1 MIVFK
6 RGILCACLIAAN
18 ALAISAQNQQGTA
31 ISLNN
36 LDAFRASGTN
46 WSIGSDAI
54 ANPNTKGSMKAIAGT
69 GVLVDVLNPKDN
81 KDILTKEEFGDFEL
95 ELDFMMAKESNSGV
109 YIQARYEVQLFDSW
123 TKLHPEFS
131 DCGGIYQRWDDARGK
146 GNEGYQGI
154 APLNNASRAPGLWQ
168 HLKLKFQAPQFNAA
182 GVKIRNAL
190 FQEVYLNGVLVQLQQ
205 EVTGPTR
212 SSTFENEQAM
222 GPLMFQGDHGNV
234 AFRNIQ
240 YKALKPMVEVEVKK
254 RRSRENPIF
263 VKADGKPYLL
273 RSFINYE
280 DKKLTH
286 VISGG
291 YPNLLNFSYDLK
303 QGALLQIWRG
313 DFMDVTEMWYER
325 GEPQLAKPLGSVITL
340 SGAPSLAV
348 ISDPANAWP
357 DSIAFDDLVNKGYT
371 LDKDRFPSF
380 EYEFKGIKATDK
392 ISAPTANSIVR
403 EINVSNAPE
412 NLYAR
417 VAFGKNIEKV
427 GMGLYSIDDKSY
439 YLKLDDAI
447 KPLIR
452 ETAHGKEML
461 VPIANNSNSL
471 TYSIQF

>member
-273 RSFINYE
+273 RSFINYG

-439 YLKLDDAI
+439 YLKIDDAI
-447 KPLIR
+447 KLLIR

>member
-1 MIVFK
+1 
-6 RGILCACLIAAN
+6 
-18 ALAISAQNQQGTA
+18 
-31 ISLNN
+31 
-36 LDAFRASGTN
+36 
-46 WSIGSDAI
+46 
-54 ANPNTKGSMKAIAGT
+54 
-69 GVLVDVLNPKDN
+69 
-81 KDILTKEEFGDFEL
+81 
-95 ELDFMMAKESNSGV
+95 
-109 YIQARYEVQLFDSW
+109 
-123 TKLHPEFS
+123 
-131 DCGGIYQRWDDARGK
+131 
-146 GNEGYQGI
+146 
-154 APLNNASRAPGLWQ
+154 
-168 HLKLKFQAPQFNAA
+168 
-182 GVKIRNAL
+182 
-190 FQEVYLNGVLVQLQQ
+190 
-205 EVTGPTR
+205 
-212 SSTFENEQAM
+212 M

-273 RSFINYE
+273 RSFINYG